1 MKSKS
6 VGVLGGGA
14 WGTGLAQAL
23 ANGGHKVQMW
33 ALEPEVMESVNKE
46 HENKRYLPGYKLSEN
61 QMVLR
66 LVWNTA
72 RI

>member
-61 QMVLR
+61 LTV
-66 LVWNTA
+66 
-72 RI
+72 